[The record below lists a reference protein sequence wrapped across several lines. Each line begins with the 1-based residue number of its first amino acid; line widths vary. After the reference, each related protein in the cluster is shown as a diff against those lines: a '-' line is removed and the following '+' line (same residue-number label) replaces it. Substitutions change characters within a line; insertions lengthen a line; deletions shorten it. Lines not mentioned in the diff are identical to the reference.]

1 MGARSRKEKE
11 KGKEREKEKEPAK
24 NGTSSSKRA
33 GVGGRRRTHGR
44 GAGLLQLRSLASY
57 LFLQSS
63 SARPSR
69 PHHARRSN
77 LRQQTLYRAPCRLPT
92 LTRPPPR
99 VADMVDGAEERAE
112 SVTEK

>member
-11 KGKEREKEKEPAK
+11 KEREKEKEPAK
-24 NGTSSSKRA
+24 DGTSSSKRA
-33 GVGGRRRTHGR
+33 GLAGRRRTHGR
-44 GAGLLQLRSLASY
+44 GAGLLQLRSMVSY

-63 SARPSR
+63 SVRPSR
-69 PHHARRSN
+69 PQHARRSN
-77 LRQQTLYRAPCRLPT
+77 LRQQTLYRAPCCLPT